1 MGRDVLATSYMGIV
15 VCIRPLLGDMEAAA
29 AVVTDSS
36 ISCGHPH
43 DIEYGHMVPVDVH
56 VPARGAHTC
65 REVHLGIDVPADDW
79 VHDWAVGHSL
89 ACVKLL
95 LVAEPPAW
103 LSVP

>member
-1 MGRDVLATSYMGIV
+1 MGIV

-29 AVVTDSS
+29 AVVTDLS
-36 ISCGHPH
+36 ISFDYPYDTECGHV
-43 DIEYGHMVPVDVH
+43 VPVDVH

-65 REVHLGIDVPADDW
+65 RGGHLGIDVPADDW
-79 VHDWAVGHSL
+79 VHDWAAGHSL

-95 LVAEPPAW
+95 SVAEPPAW